1 MFRCPFSLRSI
12 DPNGHKTS
20 LWAGCLE
27 RSERNRRYAE
37 LVLAL
42 AAAGEHDGERRQE
55 EHEETSVHVSAT
67 RRRGRRIRAYP
78 VGIRR
83 ADRRSASEGTFE
95 HWRSRAYLAR
105 SIGRN
110 PPTEGGLSQSL
121 SFAAS
126 VFT

>member
-27 RSERNRRYAE
+27 RSERDRRYAE

-67 RRRGRRIRAYP
+67 WRRDRRIRAYP

-83 ADRRSASEGTFE
+83 ADRRSASEGTF
-95 HWRSRAYLAR
+95 ANT
-105 SIGRN
+105 G
-110 PPTEGGLSQSL
+110 
-121 SFAAS
+121 AAG
-126 VFT
+126 VT